1 MKLFRFMPVLVATV
15 CAPFYSP
22 AEVTDGVKAVVADR
36 VITFAEVED
45 NTRTAA
51 EALRRQYGSD
61 PTTFNQKLNE
71 ALQDSLEILVEHAL
85 ILHSFET
92 DGYHVPE
99 NYIEQY
105 IQDKIRDKFGD
116 RVTLM
121 KTLQQEG
128 ITYEQWQKQIREL
141 WIEQQMRYLK
151 VQHEIIL
158 SPNKIETY
166 YRSHADE
173 FRLDDQVKLRMIV
186 LNKTSD
192 NDTNAMALANE
203 VESKLKEGVPF
214 TEMASVYSQ
223 GSQQHQ
229 AGDWGWVEK
238 SVLRKELGEVAFSL
252 DKGKFS
258 DPIDASDAVY
268 IMLVEDRKAAQTK
281 PLADVREEIEKNLRA
296 QQQTQLQKQWIDGLK
311 KKTFIR
317 YFE

>member
-1 MKLFRFMPVLVATV
+1 MPVLVATV

-22 AEVTDGVKAVVADR
+22 AEVADGVKAVVADR

-45 NTRTAA
+45 WTRPAA
-51 EALRRQYGSD
+51 EALRRQYAGD
-61 PTTFNQKLNE
+61 PATFNQKLNE

-105 IQDKIRDKFGD
+105 IQDRIRDKFGD
-116 RVTLM
+116 RATMM
-121 KTLQQEG
+121 KSLQQEG
-128 ITYEQWQKQIREL
+128 ITYEQWEKQIREK
-141 WIEQQMRYLK
+141 WIEEQMRYLK
-151 VQHEIIL
+151 IQHEIIL
-158 SPNKIETY
+158 SPNKIENY
-166 YRSHADE
+166 YQSHADE

-252 DKGKFS
+252 GKGKFS

-281 PLADVREEIEKNLRA
+281 PLAEVREEIEKNLRA
-296 QQQTQLQKQWIDGLK
+296 QQETQLQKQWIDGLK

>member
-1 MKLFRFMPVLVATV
+1 MPVLVATV

-22 AEVTDGVKAVVADR
+22 AEVADGVKAVVADR

-45 NTRTAA
+45 WTRPAA
-51 EALRRQYGSD
+51 EALRRQYAGD
-61 PTTFNQKLNE
+61 PATFNQKLNE

-105 IQDKIRDKFGD
+105 IQDRIRDKFGD
-116 RVTLM
+116 RATMM
-121 KTLQQEG
+121 KSLQQEG
-128 ITYEQWQKQIREL
+128 ITYEQWEKQIREK
-141 WIEQQMRYLK
+141 WIEEQMRYLK
-151 VQHEIIL
+151 IQHEIIL
-158 SPNKIETY
+158 SPNKIENY
-166 YRSHADE
+166 YQSHADE

-252 DKGKFS
+252 GKGKFS

-281 PLADVREEIEKNLRA
+281 PLAEVREEIEKNLRA

>member
-1 MKLFRFMPVLVATV
+1 MPVLVATV

-22 AEVTDGVKAVVADR
+22 AEVADGVKAVVADR

-45 NTRTAA
+45 VTRPAA

-61 PTTFNQKLNE
+61 PATFNQKLNE

-105 IQDKIRDKFGD
+105 IQDRIRDKFGD

-128 ITYEQWQKQIREL
+128 ITYEQWQTQIREQ
-141 WIEQQMRYLK
+141 WIESQMRFLK
-151 VQHEIIL
+151 IQHEIIL
-158 SPNKIETY
+158 SPNKIENY
-166 YRSHADE
+166 YQSHADD

-214 TEMASVYSQ
+214 TEMAAVYSQ

-281 PLADVREEIEKNLRA
+281 PLADVRDEIEKNLRA

>member
-1 MKLFRFMPVLVATV
+1 M
-15 CAPFYSP
+15 CAPVVSQ
-22 AEVTDGVKAVVADR
+22 AETKAVDGVKAVVADR

-45 NTRTAA
+45 ITRPAA
-51 EALRRQYGSD
+51 EALRRQYAGD
-61 PTTFNQKLNE
+61 PATFDRKLNE
-71 ALQDSLEILVEHAL
+71 ALQDSTEILVEHAL

-92 DGYHVPE
+92 DGYKVPE
-99 NYIEQY
+99 NYIDQI
-105 IQDKIRDKFGD
+105 IQDRIRERWGD

-121 KTLQQEG
+121 KSLQQQG
-128 ITYEQWQKQIREL
+128 ITFEQWSKQVREQ
-141 WIEQQMRYLK
+141 WIEQQMRFMK
-151 VQHEIIL
+151 VQHSIVL
-158 SPNKIETY
+158 SPNKIENY
-166 YRSHADE
+166 YQSHADD

-203 VESKLKEGVPF
+203 VEGKLKEGVPF

-238 SVLRKELGEVAFSL
+238 SVLRKELSDVAFSL

-258 DPIDASDAVY
+258 EPIDASDAVY
-268 IMLVEDRKAAQTK
+268 IMMVDDRKAAQSK
-281 PLADVREEIEKNLRA
+281 PLADVRDEIEKNLRS

-311 KKTFIR
+311 RKTFIR